1 MYTSTLS
8 LMYTSTLSLVLLLP
22 LLADS
27 LYLPGR
33 SLTLPAECSAF
44 TVGLCDPNRDELIEE
59 YPLVDSPTAIATCQL
74 ICQVIT

>member
-1 MYTSTLS
+1 
-8 LMYTSTLSLVLLLP
+8 MYTSTLSLVLLLPLLP